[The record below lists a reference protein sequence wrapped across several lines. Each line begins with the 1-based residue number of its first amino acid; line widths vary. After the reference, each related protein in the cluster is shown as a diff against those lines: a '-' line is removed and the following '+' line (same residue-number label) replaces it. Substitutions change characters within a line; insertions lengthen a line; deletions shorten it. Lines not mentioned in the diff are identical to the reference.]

1 MQPKKKKI
9 TDKINKLIKKTRNNK
24 MIWVIIQ
31 KFLTG
36 FPMGKKAVP
45 GLGLQAEVGE
55 WCPEE
60 SEGLKGNQ

>member
-1 MQPKKKKI
+1 
-9 TDKINKLIKKTRNNK
+9 

-36 FPMGKKAVP
+36 FLMGKKAVP

-60 SEGLKGNQ
+60 SEGLKGNQRAYSHWESKKECRLGK